1 MIGGKEVPHRLW
13 GFTPFTYLF
22 NLTGNPAASAPAG
35 FSSEGLPI
43 GLQIIGGMKDEVTVL
58 AASAAF
64 EEARPW
70 ASKRPP
76 VS

>member
-1 MIGGKEVPHRLW
+1 MW

-22 NLTGNPAASAPAG
+22 NLTGNPAASVPAG
-35 FSSEGLPI
+35 FSKTSMPI
-43 GLQIIGGMKDEVTVL
+43 GLQIIGDMKDEVSVL

-70 ASKRPP
+70 SDNRPP

>member
-1 MIGGKEVPHRLW
+1 
-13 GFTPFTYLF
+13 PFTYLF
-22 NLTGNPAASAPAG
+22 NLTGTPAASAPAG
-35 FSSEGLPI
+35 FSAEGLPI
-43 GLQIIGGMKDEVTVL
+43 GLHIIGDMKDEVSVL

-70 ASKRPP
+70 AEKRPP